1 MSVKRVLGLLF
12 GFVCACSSGS
22 GSGGGGVN
30 GSGLCKTA
38 CDKYAQAGCGTA
50 DCEQN
55 CEQGRTQLVSAY
67 PACTSIY
74 DAYLSCELNQ
84 AVDCSHTNTGMCQ
97 TQMQAVQDCFACPPS
112 TGGPQPGQTCQA
124 ADEGKEACW
133 GCKAVVD
140 CRYED
145 GLFLWR
151 IKQDCE
157 VDGYTCEMDTTSSGS
172 AYCY

>member
-112 TGGPQPGQTCQA
+112 TGGHSPARRAKRRTKARRLAGA
-124 ADEGKEACW
+124 AKPSST
-133 GCKAVVD
+133 AVT
-140 CRYED
+140 R
-145 GLFLWR
+145 
-151 IKQDCE
+151 
-157 VDGYTCEMDTTSSGS
+157 TASSCGAS
-172 AYCY
+172 SKTAR